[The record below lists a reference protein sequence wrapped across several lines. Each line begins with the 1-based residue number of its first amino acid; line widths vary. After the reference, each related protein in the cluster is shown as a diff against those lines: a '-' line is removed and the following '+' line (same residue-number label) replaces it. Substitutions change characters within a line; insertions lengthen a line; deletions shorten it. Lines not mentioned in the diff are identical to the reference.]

1 MRKIFIPILF
11 LFIWVVNSFSQ
22 TLVKELLT
30 ENLFEPIGLDV
41 SIPRF
46 TWILQND
53 ARGIEQTAYEIEVK
67 SNNTF
72 VWTSGKV
79 LSDSSVLVTYK
90 GTPLKSNTL
99 YSWRVRVWDNTEQV
113 SDWSAYT
120 RFRTGFLHSSDW
132 KAQWITPGFEED
144 TINRPSPYLRKT
156 FQTKKEVRHAIL
168 YVTSHGMYEAY
179 LNGERVGDAHYTPGW
194 TSYHKRLQYQTY
206 DVTPLIQLDNTIAV
220 MLASG
225 WYRGTL
231 GWGNKNNHYGRH
243 IALLLQ
249 LEIEY
254 TDGTCEKVISDPSW
268 RSSTGKI
275 IYSEIYN
282 GEKIDLRLE
291 KEGWM
296 FYQYNDS
303 HWYDVKAADFSTTNL
318 VATYNEPVRQQ
329 EVFNP
334 IRIFNTPKG
343 EHVIDFGQNLAGWVK
358 MRVKG
363 KNGDVVTLSH
373 AEVLDKEGNFH
384 TANLRAAKAQC
395 TYILKDTNKVILH
408 PHFTWHG
415 FRYLKIEGYPGEIKP
430 ENFEAVALYSDMEP
444 TGSFTSSHPLINQLQ
459 SNIQWGQKGNFLDI
473 PTDCPQRDERL
484 GWTGD
489 IQIFVPTAVFNL
501 RVHNFL
507 TKWLRDLEADQLA
520 TGEVPNYIPD
530 LGSNANRAAWGDAA
544 TIVPWALYKTYGDKR
559 ILRQQYGS
567 MKAYVKSITDVTH
580 DGLWDKGLTFG
591 DWLAYSPEEG
601 EKKTPGT
608 NKYIIT
614 QAYYANSLRIMMNT
628 ARILNIPKDEAYYA
642 YLLEKATKAFHTA
655 FINEK
660 GDLIS
665 PSQTAYSIALEFG
678 MIPHHLEKQAAARL
692 VELIDDFGHF
702 TTGFLATSPLPHLLL
717 KYGYGNLA
725 YKLLER
731 EEYPSWLYPITMGAT
746 TFWERWNAIKPDGN
760 FQTQKPQSNSF
771 NHYAHGAIGN
781 FLYQKIAGLDMAQS
795 DDAAGYKKIVI
806 KPYPGGSLKH
816 ACTTLKTYYGTVVS
830 GWRIHGNKTEMRVEI
845 PVNTK
850 ATIYIPTTKG
860 ENITEGSKPIELIIG
875 LTILGQE
882 ENYTIVQIGSGKYQF
897 IIQKNEMN

>member
-1 MRKIFIPILF
+1 MKKTFFAIILPIIL
-11 LFIWVVNSFSQ
+11 IESICSQ
-22 TLVKELLT
+22 TIVKELLT
-30 ENLFEPIGLDV
+30 ENLIDPVGLDI

-46 TWILQND
+46 TWILQNEK
-53 ARGIEQTAYEIEVK
+53 RGITQTAYEIEVE
-67 SNNTF
+67 SNDTF
-72 VWTSGKV
+72 AWRSGRV
-79 LSDSSVLVTYK
+79 LSDSSVLVAYK
-90 GTPLKSNTL
+90 GLPLKSNTL
-99 YSWRVRVWDNTEQV
+99 YFWRVRVQDNRGYI
-113 SDWSAYT
+113 SDWSLPGS
-120 RFRTGFLHSSDW
+120 FRTGFLQPSDW
-132 KAQWITPGFEED
+132 KAQWITPTLEED
-144 TINRPSPYLRKT
+144 TVNRPSPYLRKT
-156 FQTKKEVRHAIL
+156 FQTKKEIRSAVL
-168 YVTSHGMYEAY
+168 YATSHGMYEAY
-179 LNGERVGDAHYTPGW
+179 LNGRRVGDAHYTPGW
-194 TSYHKRLQYQTY
+194 TSYHKRLQYQAY
-206 DVTPLIQLDNTIAV
+206 DVTGLLQQNNTIAV

-231 GWGNKNNHYGRH
+231 GWSNKNNHYGRH
-243 IALLLQ
+243 IALLIQ

-254 TDGTCEKVISDPSW
+254 TDGTRERVISDPSW

-296 FYQYNDS
+296 FPEYDDS
-303 HWYDVKAADFSTTNL
+303 QWAYVKKTNFDTAKL

-329 EVFNP
+329 EIFKP
-334 IRIFNTPKG
+334 AAIFNTPKG
-343 EHVIDFGQNLAGWVK
+343 EQIIDFGQNLAGWIRMK
-358 MRVKG
+358 VKG
-363 KNGDVVTLSH
+363 KSGDMITLSH

-415 FRYLKIEGYPGEIKP
+415 FRYVKIEGYPGEIKP

-444 TGSFTSSHPLINQLQ
+444 TGSFTSSHPLINRLQ
-459 SNIQWGQKGNFLDI
+459 SNIKWGQKGNFLDI

-489 IQIFVPTAVFNL
+489 IQVFVPTAVFNM

-507 TKWLRDLEADQLA
+507 TKWLRDLEADQLI

-530 LGSNANRAAWGDAA
+530 LGSNVNRAAWGDAA
-544 TIVPWALYKTYGDKR
+544 TIVPWTLYKTYGDKR
-559 ILRQQYGS
+559 ILHQQYGS
-567 MKAYVKSITDVTH
+567 MKAYVKSITNVTH
-580 DGLWDKGLTFG
+580 DGLWDKGVTFG

-601 EKKTPGT
+601 ERKTPGT
-608 NKYIIT
+608 NKNIIT

-628 ARILNIPKDEAYYA
+628 AKVLNIPDDEIYYTN
-642 YLLEKATKAFHTA
+642 LLEQAKKAFHTA

-678 MIPHHLEKQAAARL
+678 MIPYHLEKQAAARL

-702 TTGFLATSPLPHLLL
+702 TTGFLATSPLPHILL
-717 KYGYGNLA
+717 KYGYGDLA

-746 TFWERWNAIKPDGN
+746 TFWERWNAIKPDGS

-771 NHYAHGAIGN
+771 NHYAHGAIGD
-781 FLYQKIAGLDMAQS
+781 FLYRKVAGLDIAP
-795 DDAAGYKKIVI
+795 DKDAVGYKHNLI
-806 KPYPGGSLKH
+806 KPFPGGSLKQ
-816 ACTTLKTYYGTVVS
+816 ARAILKTYYGTVGS
-830 GWRIHGNKTEMRVEI
+830 SWKLDGKQMEMTVEV
-845 PVNTK
+845 PVNTR
-850 ATIYIPTTKG
+850 ATVYLPSTTP
-860 ENITEGSKPIELIIG
+860 ENITEGGKPVNTSTEIN
-875 LTILGQE
+875 ILGQE
-882 ENYTIVQIGSGKYQF
+882 EGKYTVIQIGSGKYQF
-897 IIQKNEMN
+897 KIQRL